1 MRKLAG
7 IRFKKSDK
15 INVII
20 IILGEKTMKR
30 DEMPVGFSMALAQ
43 NPEAMQKFAMLSEEK
58 KKQIIDGTHSVK
70 SKQEMHEYV
79 NRLRNS

>member
-1 MRKLAG
+1 
-7 IRFKKSDK
+7 
-15 INVII
+15 
-20 IILGEKTMKR
+20 MKR

-43 NPEAMQKFAMLSEEK
+43 NPEAMQKFAMLSEDK

-79 NRLRNS
+79 NRLNNI